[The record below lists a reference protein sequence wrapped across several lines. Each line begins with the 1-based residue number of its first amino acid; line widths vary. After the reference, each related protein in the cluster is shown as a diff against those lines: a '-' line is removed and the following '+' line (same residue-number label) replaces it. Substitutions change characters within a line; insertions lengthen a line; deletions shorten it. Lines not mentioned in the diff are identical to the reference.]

1 MVVLTHEAPQDSP
14 VDGVYTFA
22 ADGPREALAQARDVA
37 GDRDVAIMGGGEAV
51 REFLAAGL
59 VDEVSLHVVPVLF
72 GTGTPLLGGHEGPHI
87 ELEPLEIIA
96 TNPAIHARYRVVNK
110 A

>member
-1 MVVLTHEAPQDSP
+1 MRRRRTVR

-22 ADGPREALAQARDVA
+22 TDGPRGALAQARELSE
-37 GDRDVAIMGGGEAV
+37 DRDVAIMGGAEAV

-87 ELEPLEIIA
+87 ELELIEAIA
-96 TNPAIHARYRVVNK
+96 TNPAVHARYRVVNK